1 MRAFITHATLAVA
14 LMGAAAHGLAMPL
27 QGAEPRWPGA
37 SPPAVG
43 IEQHLGATLPLGLSF
58 TDHTGRAR
66 LLSDFADGRRP
77 IVLVL
82 GYARCAQLCGS
93 VMRGVLQALKA
104 TGLPPDAYRIVGVSI
119 DPKETPAMAA
129 RRRTQDLGLWRQ
141 LEAGAPTFATA
152 PSLDLLTG
160 TPRAVAALAARV
172 GFQYVVPS
180 DGSGI
185 AHAAGFM
192 VATPQGR
199 LSRYFMGVAFE
210 PRALR
215 LALIEASNGRIGTLT
230 ERLALRCLHFDPS
243 QGRYSLDI
251 LNGLRVMGLGLAAA
265 LAWWMWRHRAAR
277 VRSTA

>member
-1 MRAFITHATLAVA
+1 MTSHHTQADWGDDVRVLTRAVDQA
-14 LMGAAAHGLAMPL
+14 G
-27 QGAEPRWPGA
+27 
-37 SPPAVG
+37 
-43 IEQHLGATLPLGLSF
+43 
-58 TDHTGRAR
+58 D
-66 LLSDFADGRRP
+66 
-77 IVLVL
+77 VLDQVH
-82 GYARCAQLCGS
+82 R
-93 VMRGVLQALKA
+93 
-104 TGLPPDAYRIVGVSI
+104 
-119 DPKETPAMAA
+119 
-129 RRRTQDLGLWRQ
+129 
-141 LEAGAPTFATA
+141 
-152 PSLDLLTG
+152 DLLG
-160 TPRAVAALAARV
+160 HPTPCEGWDVAALADRT

-192 VATPQGR
+192 VATPHAR

-265 LAWWMWRHRAAR
+265 LTWWMWRHRAAR
-277 VRSTA
+277 VRSAA